1 MTHETQ
7 ITNVGDTPITI
18 SDCIRLN
25 LDKFFDDLEGENAKA
40 VYDMVLSA
48 VERPMLEV
56 VMAKANMNQTIASQ
70 MLGINRNTLRKKLQ
84 QHGLI

>member
-1 MTHETQ
+1 
-7 ITNVGDTPITI
+7 
-18 SDCIRLN
+18 
-25 LDKFFDDLEGENAKA
+25 
-40 VYDMVLSA
+40 MVLSA

-56 VMAKANMNQTIASQ
+56 VMEKANMNQTIASQ

>member
-1 MTHETQ
+1 MS
-7 ITNVGDTPITI
+7 INDRNSAPVTI
-18 SDCIRLN
+18 SDCIRSN
-25 LDKFFDDLEGENAKA
+25 LDKFFDDLEGESANA

-56 VMAKANMNQTIASQ
+56 VMEKANMNQTIASQ

>member
-1 MTHETQ
+1 MKRETQ
-7 ITNVGDTPITI
+7 IEAPITI
-18 SDCIRLN
+18 SECVRAN
-25 LDKFFDDLEGENAKA
+25 LDKFFDDLEGENAQA
-40 VYDMVLSA
+40 VYDMVITA

-56 VMAKANMNQTIASQ
+56 VMQKAEHNQSIASK

>member
-1 MTHETQ
+1 MNDNKPGEA
-7 ITNVGDTPITI
+7 PITI
-18 SDCIRLN
+18 SECIRLN
-25 LDKFFDDLEGENAKA
+25 LDKFFEDLEGEHAKS

-56 VMAKANMNQTIASQ
+56 VMQKANMNQTIASQ

-84 QHGLI
+84 QHGML

>member
-1 MTHETQ
+1 MKP
-7 ITNVGDTPITI
+7 NDSDLSPVTI
-18 SDCIRLN
+18 SDCIRSN
-25 LDKFFDDLEGENAKA
+25 LDKFFDDLEGECAKS

-56 VMAKANMNQTIASQ
+56 VMEKAHMNQTIASQ

>member
-1 MTHETQ
+1 MKPT
-7 ITNVGDTPITI
+7 DLDPTPITI
-18 SDCIRLN
+18 SECIKLN
-25 LDKFFDDLEGENAKA
+25 LDKFFEDLEGENAKS

-56 VMAKANMNQTIASQ
+56 VMEKANQNQTIASQ

>member
-1 MTHETQ
+1 MKPT
-7 ITNVGDTPITI
+7 DLDPTPITI
-18 SDCIRLN
+18 SECIKLN
-25 LDKFFDDLEGENAKA
+25 LDKFFEDLEGENAKS

-56 VMAKANMNQTIASQ
+56 VMEKAHQNQTIASQ

>member
-1 MTHETQ
+1 MNPT
-7 ITNVGDTPITI
+7 DSKLLPITI
-18 SDCIRLN
+18 EECIRSN
-25 LDKFFDDLEGENAKA
+25 LYKFFDDLEGECAKS

-56 VMAKANMNQTIASQ
+56 VMEKADKNQTIASK

>member
-1 MTHETQ
+1 MKPNDDH
-7 ITNVGDTPITI
+7 NLAPITI
-18 SDCIRLN
+18 AECIRNN
-25 LDKFFDDLEGENAKA
+25 LDKFFDDLEGERAQS

-56 VMAKANMNQTIASQ
+56 VMAKANMNQTIASK

>member
-1 MTHETQ
+1 MKQERPNEQ
-7 ITNVGDTPITI
+7 NPVTI
-18 SDCIRLN
+18 SECVKAN
-25 LDKFFDDLEGENAKA
+25 LDKFFEDLEGENALS

-56 VMAKANMNQTIASQ
+56 VMAKANRNQTIASQ

-84 QHGLI
+84 QHGMI